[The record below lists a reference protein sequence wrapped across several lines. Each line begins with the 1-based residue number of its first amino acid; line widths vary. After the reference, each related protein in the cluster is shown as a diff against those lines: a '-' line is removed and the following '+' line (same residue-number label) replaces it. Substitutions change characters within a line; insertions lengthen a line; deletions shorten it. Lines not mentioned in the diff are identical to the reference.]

1 MTVETATQIS
11 QLNATL
17 PLGSDPKS
25 EGDNHLRLIKLVLQ
39 DVFNDAT
46 SGIMQLVLQHVKA
59 GLLSSTKQGIE
70 FDDSGNGARLRL
82 STDTTNALGN
92 GLLELF
98 DNTNVLKRTVSLKPY
113 NAGIPAVPGNDGEL
127 LHTGNAF
134 YAGNSAVNVDYPI
147 GSYLF
152 CFIAAAVQLPRN
164 GTGVTLSYT
173 GTAGTYAV
181 DLGGGGTPVN
191 GNWLPRGGVVAAGG
205 TSSYYLMQRVS

>member
-46 SGIMQLVLQHVKA
+46 AGIMQLVLQHVKA

-70 FDDSGNGARLRL
+70 FDDSGDAVRARI
-82 STDTTNALGN
+82 STDLTNTLAN
-92 GLLELF
+92 GLIELY
-98 DNTNVLKRTVSLKPY
+98 DSAHTLQRSVTLKPGK
-113 NAGIPAVPGNDGEL
+113 AGTPAVAGNDGEL

-134 YAGNSAVNVDYPI
+134 YSLAVANNVDFPVGTVLLAY
-147 GSYLF
+147 
-152 CFIAAAVQLPRN
+152 IASVTSVTRNSVVALALAATAQFEISGA
-164 GTGVTLSYT
+164 GTAVT
-173 GTAGTYAV
+173 GTWVA
-181 DLGGGGTPVN
+181 
-191 GNWLPRGGVVAAGG
+191 RGGLGISG
-205 TSSYYLMQRVS
+205 NNQTLYLVQRIA